1 MRFCGFFVFIACLL
15 ANLIQLI
22 NYLTIRYVSID
33 YYRRINAWLQYFV
46 YSQFIAITEWWSKS
60 SVTIYAADEATARMF
75 GKEHAFIVANHR
87 YEVDAVFMWLV
98 SNKFNVLG
106 GCKAFGKKDLRYTP
120 IIGWTFFF
128 GEYIF
133 LERNWQK
140 DSMNIGSGIDRLMA
154 HKHPV
159 ILMIAAEGTRFT
171 AQKYETSM
179 KFAADRQLGVHY
191 NHHLLPRVKD
201 PECAIYCFQMA
212 FDETRESI
220 KVSTL
225 FKGQPMHCSI
235 HLKRVSLST
244 VPTDTDEQITQYLY
258 DLFTEKDQLMDY
270 YYKNKSF
277 PGIKIPTKRTFTG
290 IYLTI
295 NSARISKG
303 STYGTIN
310 GKESHNVLTT
320 GKSSKR
326 DNNFNAS
333 PKED

>member
-1 MRFCGFFVFIACLL
+1 
-15 ANLIQLI
+15 
-22 NYLTIRYVSID
+22 
-33 YYRRINAWLQYFV
+33 
-46 YSQFIAITEWWSKS
+46 
-60 SVTIYAADEATARMF
+60 
-75 GKEHAFIVANHR
+75 
-87 YEVDAVFMWLV
+87 LV

-133 LERNWQK
+133 LERNWVK

-191 NHHLLPRVKD
+191 NHHLLPRVKGFAYSVKHLKQNY

-225 FKGQPMHCSI
+225 FKGQPMNCSI
-235 HLKRVSLST
+235 HLKRVPLST

-258 DLFTEKDQLMDY
+258 DLFTEKVP
-270 YYKNKSF
+270 KNSF
-277 PGIKIPTKRTFTG
+277 
-290 IYLTI
+290 Y
-295 NSARISKG
+295 
-303 STYGTIN
+303 
-310 GKESHNVLTT
+310 
-320 GKSSKR
+320 
-326 DNNFNAS
+326 
-333 PKED
+333 